1 MTHSH
6 SECGPDHKWCGAQA
20 ARLPAGREGKGKDMD
35 ERMVTFALFLVVVVA
50 VPVLVAVGVDIARR
64 IAAHLH
70 AQPVA
75 THDASG
81 KPELP

>member
-1 MTHSH
+1 
-6 SECGPDHKWCGAQA
+6 
-20 ARLPAGREGKGKDMD
+20 MD
-35 ERMVTFALFLVVVVA
+35 DRMVSFALFLVVVVA

-75 THDASG
+75 QDAPRG

>member
-1 MTHSH
+1 
-6 SECGPDHKWCGAQA
+6 
-20 ARLPAGREGKGKDMD
+20 MD
-35 ERMVTFALFLVVVVA
+35 DRMVSFALFLVIVVA

-64 IAAHLH
+64 IAAHMH

-75 THDASG
+75 SHDAPSG